1 MLVYL
6 LVSLMLLVSDLVSG
20 WSLLYLDNKLLV
32 AALSLLLSYTDLSA
46 FCLSMV
52 SCCCLCSSSCRLFM
66 SFNSN

>member
-1 MLVYL
+1 
-6 LVSLMLLVSDLVSG
+6 MLLVSDLVSG

-32 AALSLLLSYTDLSA
+32 AGLSLFLSYSHTDLSA